1 MPPSGRWVLL
11 PIVEA
16 KLSAANAT
24 WSGGV
29 RPSGVERCAVGVTA
43 EIDDVLATITL
54 VRRNP
59 VLTERLFDQLAG
71 LLAEAVILDL
81 SEP

>member
-1 MPPSGRWVLL
+1 
-11 PIVEA
+11 
-16 KLSAANAT
+16 
-24 WSGGV
+24 
-29 RPSGVERCAVGVTA
+29 VGVTA